1 MQKIKNS
8 IVDRMIAQK
17 CTAHEIA
24 FLLYISMFQDIAGR
38 VTGVHYKD
46 VCNATNMSIQGY
58 YDVKASLE
66 SKGFIK
72 CEKNDYSDCDITIVG
87 NAYNGEEYNRAGYI
101 NTNHNIFFCK
111 DFHELKAGA
120 KLLAMKL
127 MIITFSG
134 KGYFEIG
141 VKKFYD
147 KENGYQKRFG
157 VSSRVMR
164 SYLMSLKPL
173 FSIGIKDGKYYIE
186 PKKVIYRKAGTKEET
201 ERFREKAVEVVLRR
215 SRIKEPGAGEQE
227 IYNLFRQYDAK
238 AEVEKKQLVSLIDRA
253 VKKSL
258 EILNKGKSWI
268 KYKIINIKLIHKL
281 LREEWSGTDKQHKTN
296 ESPGEE
302 WSENDN
308 ERIERDSVLEELFY
322 QATHPK
328 ETQRK
333 GDTGE
338 KKYKNNNKF
347 NNFHQREYD
356 MDALEKFLFLSDS
369 RRLGN
374 LPTD

>member
-8 IVDRMIAQK
+8 IVDRMIEQK
-17 CTAHEIA
+17 CTANEIT
-24 FLLYISMFQDIAGR
+24 FLLYISMFQDLTGR

-46 VCNATNMSIQGY
+46 VCDATNMSIQGY
-58 YDVKASLE
+58 YDVKESLE
-66 SKGFIK
+66 SKGFVK

-111 DFHELKAGA
+111 EFQELKAGA

-147 KENGYQKRFG
+147 KENGYQKRFD

-186 PKKVIYRKAGTKEET
+186 PKKIIYRKAGTKEET

-215 SRIKEPGAGEQE
+215 SRIKDPGAGEQE
-227 IYNLFRQYDAK
+227 IYSLFKQYDAK

-281 LREEWSGTDKQHKTN
+281 LCEEWSKNDKQQDAK
-296 ESPGEE
+296 ESLSEDP
-302 WSENDN
+302 SENDN
-308 ERIERDSVLEELFY
+308 ERVEKDPVIEELMY
-322 QATHPK
+322 RATHPK
-328 ETQRK
+328 AAQRM
-333 GDTGE
+333 GDAGE
-338 KKYKNNNKF
+338 KKYKKNNKF
-347 NNFHQREYD
+347 NNFNQREYD
-356 MDALEKFLFLSDS
+356 MEALEKLLLLTDPRS
-369 RRLGN
+369 

>member
-8 IVDRMIAQK
+8 IVDRMIEQK
-17 CTAHEIA
+17 CTANEIT
-24 FLLYISMFQDIAGR
+24 FLLYISMFQDVVGR

-46 VCNATNMSIQGY
+46 VCDATNMSIQGY

-87 NAYNGEEYNRAGYI
+87 NAYNGEEYNRVGYI

-111 DFHELKAGA
+111 EFQELKAGA

-147 KENGYQKRFG
+147 KENGYQKRFD

-186 PKKVIYRKAGTKEET
+186 PKKIIYRKAGTKEET

-215 SRIKEPGAGEQE
+215 SRIKDPGAGEQE
-227 IYNLFRQYDAK
+227 IYSLFKQYDAK

-258 EILNKGKSWI
+258 EILNKGKAWI

-281 LREEWSGTDKQHKTN
+281 LREEWSGTDKQQDAK
-296 ESPGEE
+296 ESLREE
-302 WSENDN
+302 WSENNN
-308 ERIERDSVLEELFY
+308 ERVEKGPVLEELLY
-322 QATHPK
+322 QAMQPK
-328 ETQRK
+328 AAQRK

-338 KKYKNNNKF
+338 KKYKKSNKF

-356 MDALEKFLFLSDS
+356 MEALEKLLLLTNPRS
-369 RRLGN
+369 